1 MEEWYKHHKLHDVLQ
16 TGSITT
22 LDLPLVLSC
31 RRDIVIGRFEFD
43 LQPLAELDR
52 GRRLNYRHCFV
63 IQNGTFWTFYTF
75 LHSEIPIWRCCLNQL
90 QNWSVLKIWVAT
102 PTQSSARLPLFG
114 HPWRPAFLKK
124 SLMQDAMSANKPFF
138 TNHGWTLISRIDE
151 NSTLNHWEV
160 MALNTHSL
168 WDLVQHLCS
177 GVQKQQVWMSWCP
190 DVWCLEATTKAF
202 KAAGSADISH
212 LKTHRNGCEMRAIS
226 ETQDAVK
233 YVKINQEFPLVIAK
247 GFHSA
252 STGIDRLNQQFLNP
266 GPLPLK
272 KNEKDPRCWI
282 LSIA

>member
-124 SLMQDAMSANKPFF
+124 SLMQDAMSANKPFLTIHFGSRRPSVRNNVSNKQASAFSFSKMRSQVGF
-138 TNHGWTLISRIDE
+138 TALRSWSCVLINGYCRSCFE
-151 NSTLNHWEV
+151 S
-160 MALNTHSL
+160 SSGS
-168 WDLVQHLCS
+168 CS
-177 GVQKQQVWMSWCP
+177 
-190 DVWCLEATTKAF
+190 F
-202 KAAGSADISH
+202 
-212 LKTHRNGCEMRAIS
+212 LKRFSIFPIHEMFVVAR
-226 ETQDAVK
+226 
-233 YVKINQEFPLVIAK
+233 
-247 GFHSA
+247 
-252 STGIDRLNQQFLNP
+252 
-266 GPLPLK
+266 
-272 KNEKDPRCWI
+272 
-282 LSIA
+282 